1 MRSVSLVLVI
11 NSGSSSLRFSL
22 IDCESSRHTAHG
34 YVERI
39 GAVSS
44 IATYEIDG
52 EPRVRSS
59 VKAKDHGAAM
69 EMVLDFLTG
78 HQAAA
83 VTSVRDVKAVGHRVV
98 HGGERFSKAVRVDA
112 EVVDAIADAFDLAPL
127 HNPANLKGIEAA
139 RKALPNAVHV
149 AVFDTAF
156 HQTMPASAYSYA
168 LPERLRR
175 RHRIRRYGFHG
186 PSHYYVSRRLYEISN
201 FSKDDSRVI
210 SCHLGN
216 GASMC
221 AIRNGES
228 VDTTMGLTPLSGLV
242 MGTRCGDVDPS
253 VVFELVEKDELALS
267 EVHTLLNRHSGL
279 LGLSGYA
286 SDMRDL
292 LKEAAA
298 GDARCRHAINV
309 FCYRARAYLGQYMAV
324 LNGCDGIIFTAGIG
338 AHSPEVRAQICAGLE
353 NLGVRLDDA
362 RNRDAVGVE
371 AKISA
376 GVSDVEVWVIPTNEE
391 LVIALDALHVAT
403 AVEDLE

>member
-1 MRSVSLVLVI
+1 MRLVLVI

-22 IDCESSRHTAHG
+22 MDCDSGRCTARG

-44 IATYEIDG
+44 IATYEVDDG
-52 EPRVRSS
+52 PRERLS
-59 VKAKDHGAAM
+59 VKAKDHGVAM
-69 EMVLDFLTG
+69 EMVLDFLIG
-78 HQAAA
+78 HEAAPIESA
-83 VTSVRDVKAVGHRVV
+83 DDVKAVGHRVV
-98 HGGERFSKAVRVDA
+98 HGGERFSRAVSVDD
-112 EVVDAIADAFDLAPL
+112 EVISAIADAFDLAPL

-139 RKALPNAVHV
+139 RRALPNAVHV

-156 HQTMPASAYSYA
+156 HHTMPASAYAYA

-186 PSHYYVSRRLYEISN
+186 PSHYFVSRRLYEISR
-201 FSKDDSRVI
+201 FSQDESRLI
-210 SCHLGN
+210 TCHLGN

-228 VDTTMGLTPLSGLV
+228 VDTSMGLTPLSGLV

-253 VVFELVEKDELALS
+253 VVFELVEKEELPLS

-292 LKEAAA
+292 LKEAEA
-298 GDARCRHAINV
+298 GDARCRHAIDV
-309 FCYRARAYLGQYMAV
+309 FCYRARAYIGQYMAV
-324 LNGCDGIIFTAGIG
+324 LNGCDVIVFTAGIG
-338 AHSPEVRAQICAGLE
+338 EHSAEVRAQICAGLE

-371 AKISA
+371 ARISA
-376 GVSDVEVWVIPTNEE
+376 DGSGVEVWVIPTDEE
-391 LVIALDALHVAT
+391 LVIARDALDVA
-403 AVEDLE
+403 ADRRRADRK

>member
-1 MRSVSLVLVI
+1 MSLVLVI
-11 NSGSSSLRFSL
+11 NSGSSSLRFAL
-22 IDCESSRHTAHG
+22 MDCESGRRTAHG

-52 EPRVRSS
+52 GSRERLS

-69 EMVLDFLTG
+69 EMVLEFLIG
-78 HQAAA
+78 HEAAPVQSA
-83 VTSVRDVKAVGHRVV
+83 DDVNAVGHRVV
-98 HGGERFSKAVRVDA
+98 HGGERFSEAVRIDD
-112 EVVDAIADAFDLAPL
+112 EVVNAIADAFDLAPL

-139 RKALPNAVHV
+139 RRALPNAVHV

-156 HQTMPASAYSYA
+156 HQTMPASAFSYA

-186 PSHYYVSRRLYEISN
+186 PSHYYVSRRLYEISGIGM
-201 FSKDDSRVI
+201 DDSRVI
-210 SCHLGN
+210 TCHLGN

-228 VDTTMGLTPLSGLV
+228 VDTSMGLTPLSGLV
-242 MGTRCGDVDPS
+242 MGTRCGDVDAS
-253 VVFELVEKDELALS
+253 VVFELVEKDELPLS

-298 GDARCRHAINV
+298 GDARCRHAIDV

-324 LNGCDGIIFTAGIG
+324 LNGCDGIVFTAGIG
-338 AHSPEVRAQICAGLE
+338 EHSPEVRGRICAELE

-362 RNRDAVGVE
+362 RNRDGVGVE
-371 AKISA
+371 ARISA
-376 GVSDVEVWVIPTNEE
+376 DNSSVQVWVIPTNEE
-391 LVIALDALHVAT
+391 LVIAQDALDVAG
-403 AVEDLE
+403 AGGR

>member
-1 MRSVSLVLVI
+1 MSLVLVI
-11 NSGSSSLRFSL
+11 NSGSSSLRFAL
-22 IDCESSRHTAHG
+22 MDCDSGRRKAHG

-44 IATYEIDG
+44 IATYEGEG
-52 EPRVRSS
+52 EPRNRSS

-69 EMVLDFLTG
+69 EMVLEFLIG
-78 HQAAA
+78 HETAPVQ
-83 VTSVRDVKAVGHRVV
+83 SVSDVKAVGHRVV
-98 HGGERFSKAVRVDA
+98 HGGERFSRAVRVDD
-112 EVVDAIADAFDLAPL
+112 EVVAAIADAFDLAPL

-139 RKALPNAVHV
+139 RRALPQAVHV

-156 HQTMPASAYSYA
+156 HQTMPASAFSYA

-186 PSHYYVSRRLYEISN
+186 PSHFFVSQRLYEISDI
-201 FSKDDSRVI
+201 KIADSRVI
-210 SCHLGN
+210 TCHLGN

-228 VDTTMGLTPLSGLV
+228 VDTSMGLTPLSGLV
-242 MGTRCGDVDPS
+242 MGTRCGDVDAS
-253 VVFELVEKDELALS
+253 VVFELVEKDELPLS

-298 GDARCRHAINV
+298 GDARCRHAIDV
-309 FCYRARAYLGQYMAV
+309 FCYRARAYIGQYMAV
-324 LNGCDGIIFTAGIG
+324 LNGCDGIVFTAGIG
-338 AHSPEVRAQICAGLE
+338 EHSPEVRAQICAGLE
-353 NLGVRLDDA
+353 NLGVRLDDR

-371 AKISA
+371 ARISA
-376 GVSDVEVWVIPTNEE
+376 DGSKVEVWVIPTNEE
-391 LVIALDALHVAT
+391 LVIARDALEVAG
-403 AVEDLE
+403 AGQRAN

>member
-1 MRSVSLVLVI
+1 M
-11 NSGSSSLRFSL
+11 
-22 IDCESSRHTAHG
+22 DCDSARRKAHG

-44 IATYEIDG
+44 IATYEIEG
-52 EPRVRSS
+52 EPRNRSS

-69 EMVLDFLTG
+69 EMVLEFLIG
-78 HQAAA
+78 HETAPVQLI
-83 VTSVRDVKAVGHRVV
+83 SDVKAVGHRVV
-98 HGGERFSKAVRVDA
+98 HGGERFSTAVRVDD
-112 EVVDAIADAFDLAPL
+112 EVVGAIADAFDLAPL

-139 RKALPNAVHV
+139 RRALPQAVHV

-156 HQTMPASAYSYA
+156 HQTMPASAFSYA

-186 PSHYYVSRRLYEISN
+186 PSHYYVSRRLYEISGIGM
-201 FSKDDSRVI
+201 DDSRVI
-210 SCHLGN
+210 TCHLGN

-228 VDTTMGLTPLSGLV
+228 VDTSMGLTPLSGLV
-242 MGTRCGDVDPS
+242 MGTRCGDVDAS
-253 VVFELVEKDELALS
+253 VVFELVEKDELPLS

-298 GDARCRHAINV
+298 GDARCRHAIDV
-309 FCYRARAYLGQYMAV
+309 FCYRARAYIGQYMAV
-324 LNGCDGIIFTAGIG
+324 LNGCDAIVFTAGIG
-338 AHSPEVRAQICAGLE
+338 EHSPEVRGQICAGLE
-353 NLGVRLDDA
+353 NLGVRLDDG

-371 AKISA
+371 ARISA
-376 GVSDVEVWVIPTNEE
+376 DKSGVQVWVIPTNEE
-391 LVIALDALHVAT
+391 LVIARDALEVAG
-403 AVEDLE
+403 AGER

>member
-1 MRSVSLVLVI
+1 MSLVLVI
-11 NSGSSSLRFSL
+11 NSGSSSLRFAL
-22 IDCESSRHTAHG
+22 MDCNTGRRTARG

-39 GAVSS
+39 AAVSS
-44 IATYEIDG
+44 IASYEIDG
-52 EPRVRSS
+52 GPRERLS
-59 VKAKDHGAAM
+59 VKARDHGAAM
-69 EMVLDFLTG
+69 EMVLEFLLG
-78 HQAAA
+78 HEAAP
-83 VTSVRDVKAVGHRVV
+83 VQSESDVKAVDHRVV
-98 HGGERFSKAVRVDA
+98 HGGERFSKAVRVDD

-139 RKALPNAVHV
+139 RRALPDAVHV

-156 HQTMPASAYSYA
+156 HHTMPASAYSYA

-186 PSHYYVSRRLYEISN
+186 PSHYFVSRRLYEISDIDSDN
-201 FSKDDSRVI
+201 SRVI

-221 AIRNGES
+221 AIRNGDS
-228 VDTTMGLTPLSGLV
+228 VDTSMGLTPLSGLV
-242 MGTRCGDVDPS
+242 MGTRCGDIDAS
-253 VVFELVEKDELALS
+253 VVFELVEKEELALS

-298 GDARCRHAINV
+298 GDARCRNAIDV
-309 FCYRARAYLGQYMAV
+309 FCYRSRAYIGQYMAV
-324 LNGCDGIIFTAGIG
+324 LNGCDGIVFTAGIG
-338 AHSPEVRAQICAGLE
+338 EHSPEVRAQICNGLE
-353 NLGVRLDDA
+353 NLGVRVDDA
-362 RNRDAVGVE
+362 RNREAVGVE

-376 GVSDVEVWVIPTNEE
+376 NESDVDVWVIPTNEE
-391 LVIALDALHVAT
+391 LVIARDALSVA
-403 AVEDLE
+403 LEEE

>member
-1 MRSVSLVLVI
+1 M
-11 NSGSSSLRFSL
+11 
-22 IDCESSRHTAHG
+22 DCDSARRKAHG

-44 IATYEIDG
+44 IATYEIEG
-52 EPRVRSS
+52 EPRNRSS

-69 EMVLDFLTG
+69 EMVLEFLIG
-78 HQAAA
+78 HETAPVQLI
-83 VTSVRDVKAVGHRVV
+83 SDVKSVGHRVV
-98 HGGERFSKAVRVDA
+98 HGGERFSTAVRVDD
-112 EVVDAIADAFDLAPL
+112 EVVGAIADAFDLAPL

-139 RKALPNAVHV
+139 RRALPQAVHV

-156 HQTMPASAYSYA
+156 HQTMPASAFSYA

-186 PSHYYVSRRLYEISN
+186 PSHYYVSRRLYEISGIGM
-201 FSKDDSRVI
+201 DDSRVI
-210 SCHLGN
+210 TCHLGN

-228 VDTTMGLTPLSGLV
+228 VDTSMGLTPLSGLV
-242 MGTRCGDVDPS
+242 MGTRCGDVDAS
-253 VVFELVEKDELALS
+253 VVFELVEKDELPLS

-298 GDARCRHAINV
+298 GDARCRHAIDV
-309 FCYRARAYLGQYMAV
+309 FCYRARAYIGQYMAV
-324 LNGCDGIIFTAGIG
+324 LNGCDAIVFTAGIG
-338 AHSPEVRAQICAGLE
+338 EHSPEVRGQICAGLE
-353 NLGVRLDDA
+353 NLGVRLDDG

-371 AKISA
+371 ARISA
-376 GVSDVEVWVIPTNEE
+376 DKSGVQVWVIPTNEE
-391 LVIALDALHVAT
+391 LVIARDALEVAG
-403 AVEDLE
+403 AGER